1 MMLSWTRCCL
11 ARAQMQWQMTHMHN
25 DMHVNACIYLYACL
39 HMHIFFCLLRTQ
51 MQWQDDEI
59 HWFSIVNSSVILLFL
74 SGMVAMIMLRILRK
88 DLYRY
93 NQLEQSEEAREEAR
107 EETGWKLISGDVFRP
122 PKYAALLAVYVGSGV
137 QVTTHPSIQHTLIP
151 ACVHTYTHTHTQGW
165 YTSYEGR
172 EHLRNVIS
180 RRPFR
185 VGTTPWASKHH
196 PRTNPKL

>member
-1 MMLSWTRCCL
+1 MRTKPPFWWALRDMMLSWTRCCL

-151 ACVHTYTHTHTQGW
+151 ACVHTYTRARTHTQTHTHTSSDG
-165 YTSYEGR
+165 
-172 EHLRNVIS
+172 
-180 RRPFR
+180 
-185 VGTTPWASKHH
+185 A
-196 PRTNPKL
+196 